1 MKFTNKI
8 NINRFSLN
16 ELAIYASLIIVLT
29 VAGFIFFSPTF
40 ERESPVVKF
49 ENEIEGKEI
58 YWNFKTP
65 IKVLIAEKSGIKSFK
80 AIFNDGTTNFELE
93 SKIES
98 EDLEKGIYSV
108 ELKAP
113 KVAEQTKS
121 TAGTINIEVYDNSQ
135 WNFFAGN
142 KTLKNINLV
151 VDKRSPTINVVSN
164 SYMIKQ
170 GGSGVLI
177 AEINDEN
184 LKDYYVSFNDQEIF
198 EMFPFHKKN
207 FFISIIT
214 WPIDINEFKGVN
226 IIAKDSA
233 GNKSSMRVPFYIQ
246 NFKPKIDNL
255 KISDEFV
262 NSVSKNVL
270 ELSNENVPNS
280 TVDAFVKANKE
291 LREKNLKTIRDVT
304 RKNFANSNEIPFELK
319 TFVRMTNAATFAMFG
334 ERRHYFYNEEKI
346 DEAWHLGMDWAST
359 KQANIYTT
367 NPGKV
372 IYKDYLG
379 IYGNSIIIDHGYG
392 VASLYAHTSSQNVEV
407 GDFVNAGTHIGNT
420 GSTGAVFGDHL
431 HFGILI
437 QGIEANPNEW
447 LDYNWIKLNLTNTM
461 NSAIKIIDGNNN
473 ETKNTK

>member
-8 NINRFSLN
+8 NLNRFSLN
-16 ELAIYASLIIVLT
+16 QLAIYASLLIVLI
-29 VAGFIFFSPTF
+29 VVGFIFLSPTF
-40 ERESPVVKF
+40 ERNTPVVKF

-65 IKVLIAEKSGIKSFK
+65 IKVLIAEKSGIQSFK
-80 AIFNDGTTNFELE
+80 AVFNDGTTNLELE
-93 SKIES
+93 SKIEP

-113 KVAEQTKS
+113 KIAEQIKS
-121 TAGTINIEVYDNSQ
+121 TIGTISIEVYDNSK
-135 WNFFAGN
+135 WNFFRGN
-142 KTLKNINLV
+142 KTLKTTNLI
-151 VDKRSPTINVVSN
+151 VDKRSPIINVVSN

-177 AEINDEN
+177 VEINDEN

-246 NFKPKIDNL
+246 SFKVKIDNL

-270 ELSNENVPNS
+270 ELSNETVPDS
-280 TVDAFVKANKE
+280 IVEAFVKANRD
-291 LREKNLKTIRDVT
+291 LRAKNLKTMRDVT
-304 RKNFANSNEIPFELK
+304 RKNFVNSSEIPFELK

-359 KQANIYTT
+359 KQANVYTT
-367 NPGKV
+367 NAGKV
-372 IYKDYLG
+372 IFKDYLG
-379 IYGNSIIIDHGYG
+379 IYGNSIIIDHGFG
-392 VASLYAHTSSQNVEV
+392 VASLYAHTSTQNVEV
-407 GDFVNAGTHIGNT
+407 GDFVNAGTHIANT

-447 LDYNWIKLNLTNTM
+447 LDYNWIKLNLTNTI
-461 NSAIKIIDGNNN
+461 NSAIKIIDGNKN

>member
-8 NINRFSLN
+8 NLNRFSLN
-16 ELAIYASLIIVLT
+16 ELAIYLSLIIVLAL
-29 VAGFIFFSPTF
+29 AGFIFFSPSF
-40 ERESPVVKF
+40 ERTAPIVKF
-49 ENEIEGKEI
+49 ENEVEQKDI
-58 YWNFKTP
+58 YWNLKTP
-65 IKVLIAEKSGIKSFK
+65 VKLLVSEESGIKSFK
-80 AIFNDGTTNFELE
+80 AVFNDGSSNFELE
-93 SKIES
+93 NKIE
-98 EDLEKGIYSV
+98 EIEKGVFSV

-113 KVAEQTKS
+113 KVAEQSKS
-121 TAGTINIEVYDNSQ
+121 TSGTIQIEVYDNSQ
-135 WNFFAGN
+135 WNFFSGN
-142 KTLKNINLV
+142 KTQRNINLV
-151 VDKRSPTINVVSN
+151 IDKRSPIINVVSN
-164 SYMIKQ
+164 SYMLKQ

-177 AEINDEN
+177 AEINDDN

-198 EMFPFHKKN
+198 ELFPFQKKN

-246 NFKPKIDNL
+246 SFKPKIDNL
-255 KISDEFV
+255 TISDDFV

-270 ELSNENVPNS
+270 ELSNETVPDS
-280 TVDAFVKANKE
+280 IVEAFVKTNKD
-291 LREKNLKTIRDVT
+291 LRAKNLKTIRDVT
-304 RKNFANSNEIPFELK
+304 RKNFINSSEIPFDLK
-319 TFVRMTNAATFAMFG
+319 TFTRMTNAATFAMFG
-334 ERRHYFYNEEKI
+334 ERRHYTYNNEKI

-367 NPGKV
+367 NAGKV
-372 IYKDYLG
+372 IFKDYLG

-392 VASLYAHTSSQNVEV
+392 VSSLYAHTSSQNVEV
-407 GDFVNAGTHIGNT
+407 GDFVNAGSHIANT

-447 LDYNWIKLNLTNTM
+447 LDYNWIKLNLTNTI
-461 NSAIKIIDGNNN
+461 NSALKIINGNKN

>member
-8 NINRFSLN
+8 NLNRFSLN
-16 ELAIYASLIIVLT
+16 ELAIYAALIIVLV
-29 VAGFIFFSPTF
+29 VAAFIFFSPTF
-40 ERESPVVKF
+40 EREKPIVKF

-58 YWNFKTP
+58 YWNLKTP

-80 AIFNDGTTNFELE
+80 ATFNDGTTNIELD
-93 SKIES
+93 SKIEA

-113 KVAEQTKS
+113 KMTEQIK
-121 TAGTINIEVYDNSQ
+121 AKEGTISLEVYDNSQ
-135 WNFFAGN
+135 WNFFSGN
-142 KTLKNINLV
+142 KTLKNTNLI
-151 VDKRSPTINVVSN
+151 VDRRSPIINVISN

-170 GGSGVLI
+170 GGSGILI
-177 AEINDEN
+177 AEIQDEN

-198 EMFPFHKKN
+198 EMFPFRKN
-207 FFISIIT
+207 NYFISIIT

-233 GNKSSMRVPFYIQ
+233 GNRSSMRVPFYIQ
-246 NFKPKIDNL
+246 SFKPKIDNL
-255 KISDEFV
+255 KISDDFV

-270 ELSNENVPNS
+270 ELSNESVPDS
-280 TVDAFVKANKE
+280 ISEAFVKTNKD
-291 LREKNLKTIRDVT
+291 LRAKNLKTMKDVT
-304 RKNFANSNEIPFELK
+304 RKNFVNSSEIPFELK

-334 ERRHYFYNEEKI
+334 ERRHYFYNDEKI

-367 NPGKV
+367 NAGKV
-372 IYKDYLG
+372 IFKDYLG

-392 VASLYAHTSSQNVEV
+392 VSSLYAHTSSQNVEV
-407 GDFVNAGTHIGNT
+407 GDFVNAGAHIANT

-447 LDYNWIKLNLTNTM
+447 LDYNWIKLNLTNTI
-461 NSAIKIIDGNNN
+461 NSAIKIMDGNKN
-473 ETKNTK
+473 ETKNIK

>member
-8 NINRFSLN
+8 NFNRFSLN
-16 ELAIYASLIIVLT
+16 ELAIYASLIIVAAIAL
-29 VAGFIFFSPTF
+29 FIFFSPTF
-40 ERESPVVKF
+40 ERDKPVVKF
-49 ENEIEGKEI
+49 ENEIEQKEI

-65 IKVLIAEKSGIKSFK
+65 MKILVAEKSGIKSFK
-80 AIFNDGTTNFELE
+80 AVFSDGSTNLELE
-93 SKIES
+93 NKIEL
-98 EDLEKGIYSV
+98 EDAEKGIYSV

-113 KVAEQTKS
+113 KMTEQIKATQ
-121 TAGTINIEVYDNSQ
+121 GTINIEVYDNSQ
-135 WNFFAGN
+135 WNFFSGN
-142 KTLKNINLV
+142 KTLKSVNLI
-151 VDKRSPTINVVSN
+151 VDKRSPIINVISN

-170 GGSGVLI
+170 GGSGILI
-177 AEINDEN
+177 AEIQDEN

-198 EMFPFHKKN
+198 EMFPFRKKN
-207 FFISIIT
+207 FYISIIT

-233 GNKSSMRVPFYIQ
+233 GNRSSMRVPFYIQ
-246 NFKPKIDNL
+246 SFKPKIDNL

-270 ELSNENVPNS
+270 ELSNESVPDS
-280 TVDAFVKANKE
+280 IVEAFVKTNKD
-291 LREKNLKTIRDVT
+291 LRAKNLKTMRDVV
-304 RKNFANSNEIPFELK
+304 RKNFVNSSEIPFDLK

-334 ERRHYFYNEEKI
+334 ERRHYFYNDEKI

-367 NPGKV
+367 NAGKV
-372 IYKDYLG
+372 IFKDYLG
-379 IYGNSIIIDHGYG
+379 IYGNSVIIDHGYG

-407 GDFVNAGTHIGNT
+407 GDFVNSGTHIANT

-447 LDYNWIKLNLTNTM
+447 LDYNWIKLNLTNTI
-461 NSAIKIIDGNNN
+461 NSAIKIMDGTKN